1 MDKYGTRLRYR
12 RYLISDSV
20 MGALIAG
27 MLALTACGGG
37 KGGGKGG
44 GIGGNGGGNT
54 GGNGG
59 GIVTATAAVS
69 AAVWAVRFHECRLIH
84 KWWPLAR
91 KPSVTI
97 PLATRRSGPT
107 CCR

>member
-1 MDKYGTRLRYR
+1 
-12 RYLISDSV
+12 

-27 MLALTACGGG
+27 TLALTACGSGGG

-44 GIGGNGGGNT
+44 GNAGGIGGGIAGGIGGGNAGGIG
-54 GGNGG
+54 GGN
-59 GIVTATAAVS
+59 AAASAAVS
-69 AAVWAVRFHECRLIH
+69 AVKFHKCRLIH
-84 KWWPLAR
+84 RWWPLAR

-107 CCR
+107 CCK